1 MRISVPHGWNLTP
14 ADARALQDELQPRIE
29 CSDRLPP
36 LRHVAGVDVGFEDEG
51 RVTRAAIAVLAWPGL
66 EVVERTLARRE
77 TTFPYV
83 PGLLAFRELPA
94 VVAALEELDTDPD
107 LVFCDGQ
114 GIAHPRRFGIACH
127 LGLLTD
133 RPAIGVGK
141 SRLVGTHAEP
151 GRERGAREPLI
162 DRGEAVGAVLRTRT
176 AVRPVYVS
184 PGHRVSLETAVEL
197 VLKAAPRYRLPEPV
211 READRMASR
220 RSRRAIR
227 DHMR

>member
-14 ADARALQDELQPRIE
+14 AGARALQDELHDRIE
-29 CSDRLPP
+29 CSDRMSP
-36 LRHVAGVDVGFEDEG
+36 LRHVAGVDVGFEDGG
-51 RVTRAAIAVLAWPGL
+51 RVTRAAVVVLAWPGL
-66 EVVERTLARRE
+66 EVVERALARRA

-94 VVAALEELDTDPD
+94 VVAALEELVTGPD

-127 LGLLTD
+127 LGLLID

-141 SRLVGTHAEP
+141 SRLVGMHGEP
-151 GRERGAREPLI
+151 GRERGARAPLI
-162 DRGEAVGAVLRTRT
+162 DRGETVGSVLRTRT
-176 AVRPVYVS
+176 GVRPVYVS

-197 VLKAAPRYRLPEPV
+197 VLQAAPRYRLPEPV

-220 RSRRAIR
+220 RS
-227 DHMR
+227 H

>member
-1 MRISVPHGWNLTP
+1 MRISVPHGWDLTP
-14 ADARALQDELQPRIE
+14 AAARALQDELQPRIE

-36 LRHVAGVDVGFEDEG
+36 LRHVAGVDVGFENDG
-51 RVTRAAIAVLAWPGL
+51 RVTRAAVAVLAWPDL
-66 EVVERTLARRE
+66 DVVERALAWRE
-77 TTFPYV
+77 TGFPYV

-94 VVAALEELDTDPD
+94 VVAALEELDTEPD

-127 LGLLTD
+127 LGLLIG

-151 GRERGAREPLI
+151 DRERGAREPLI
-162 DRGEAVGAVLRTRT
+162 DRGETVGTVLRTRT

-197 VLKAAPRYRLPEPV
+197 VLHAAPRYRLPEPI

-220 RSRRAIR
+220 RSR
-227 DHMR
+227 

>member
-1 MRISVPHGWNLTP
+1 MRISVPHGWDLTP
-14 ADARALQDELQPRIE
+14 ADARALQDELQPRID
-29 CSDRLPP
+29 CNDRLPR
-36 LRHVAGVDVGFEDEG
+36 LRHVAGVDVGFEDGG
-51 RVTRAAIAVLAWPGL
+51 RVTRAAVVVHGWPEL
-66 EVVERTLARRE
+66 EVVERALARRE
-77 TTFPYV
+77 TGFPYV

-127 LGLLTD
+127 LGLLID

-141 SRLVGTHAEP
+141 SRLIGTHAEP
-151 GRERGAREPLI
+151 ARDRGAREPLV
-162 DRGEAVGAVLRTRT
+162 DCGEIVGTVLRTRT
-176 AVRPVYVS
+176 GVRPVYVS

-197 VLKAAPRYRLPEPV
+197 VLNAAPRYRLPEPV

-220 RSRRAIR
+220 RSR
-227 DHMR
+227 

>member
-1 MRISVPHGWNLTP
+1 MRILVPHGWNLTP
-14 ADARALQDELQPRIE
+14 AGARALQDELHDRIE
-29 CSDRLPP
+29 CSDRLSP
-36 LRHVAGVDVGFEDEG
+36 LRHVAGVDVGFEDGG
-51 RVTRAAIAVLAWPGL
+51 RVTRAAVAVLAWPGL
-66 EVVERTLARRE
+66 EVVERALARRV
-77 TTFPYV
+77 TAFPYV

-94 VVAALEELDTDPD
+94 VVAALEKLETGPD

-127 LGLLTD
+127 LGLLID

-141 SRLVGTHAEP
+141 SRLVGTHGEP

-162 DRGEAVGAVLRTRT
+162 DRGEIVGSVLRTRT

-197 VLKAAPRYRLPEPV
+197 VLQAAPRYRLPEPV

-220 RSRRAIR
+220 RS
-227 DHMR
+227 H